1 MIQSDS
7 VFFSSDCAVLR
18 LPINYV
24 VAINLSILL
33 QTSTPQLAL
42 LQNTSLQLAKIA
54 FHRRVKRLPRT
65 KGM

>member
-33 QTSTPQLAL
+33 QTSTPELAL
-42 LQNTSLQLAKIA
+42 LQNTSLI
-54 FHRRVKRLPRT
+54 PYS
-65 KGM
+65 